1 MAEWIYKKINVK
13 EKNDEN
19 TTTKEYGNPIT

>member
-1 MAEWIYKKINVK
+1 MAEWTYKKINVK
-13 EKNDEN
+13 EKNDKN